1 MASQNKAGKRGKGAG
16 AVIEGKKA
24 KIYGGEM
31 WRAVQGWGEGE
42 GAVVIMGDKR
52 RLRIDKMDLWQVEVK
67 NKLRPA
73 IEAAMENAQKIQEG
87 EDEI

>member
-31 WRAVQGWGEGE
+31 WKAVQGWGEGE
-42 GAVVIMGDKR
+42 VAVVIMGYKR
-52 RLRIDKMDLWQVEVK
+52 RLRIVRNGAGQGDTRGRGGRGGIGTGTGL
-67 NKLRPA
+67 
-73 IEAAMENAQKIQEG
+73 
-87 EDEI
+87 